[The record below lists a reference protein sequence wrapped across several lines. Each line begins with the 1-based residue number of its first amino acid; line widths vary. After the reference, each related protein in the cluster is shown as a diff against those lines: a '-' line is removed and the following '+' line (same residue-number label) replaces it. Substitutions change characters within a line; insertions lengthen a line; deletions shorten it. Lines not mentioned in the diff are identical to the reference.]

1 MFCVALNGFV
11 QHGTGIGRKPRDE
24 NEFIFTLE
32 FQMEFWKKALCGLTA
47 AVAMAFAGASA
58 NASFVEDF
66 GTLADGTG
74 LTTSNTNFTYLRT
87 GTGGGGY
94 VAENP
99 STLGTTGASMVLTG
113 SSNSSLTGVGV
124 ETGLGQTSQTSM
136 SFVIK
141 VDDADGGDFFIGMGE
156 GSMFT
161 NNSVFVTSQL
171 LFGIQ
176 SNNGVLQYR
185 TTGWENVGFTLVDN
199 TIYEFF
205 ITVDGSNLNININGT
220 DYAFTD
226 SANNQVGDA
235 FRMYGINGSVN
246 YEIDDIYIPGIPEPT
261 SLILLGLGAAAMLG
275 RRSRK

>member
-1 MFCVALNGFV
+1 
-11 QHGTGIGRKPRDE
+11 
-24 NEFIFTLE
+24 
-32 FQMEFWKKALCGLTA
+32 MEFWKKALCGLTA